1 MAVTTE
7 LPGRAPS
14 AVPAPRRTPTT
25 GHRTGFWLVALAFLS
40 MASFA
45 ALPTPLYALFQRQ
58 DGFATPVITVVFAV
72 YALGVGG
79 SLYLVGHVSDWVGRR
94 RMTLLA
100 TGVEVLAAVVF
111 LVWPELPGLL
121 VARVLTGIGIGMLT
135 ATATAHLAELWAIA
149 RPGAG
154 PATAGTVASLVSLG
168 GFGLGPLVAGVLA
181 QFAPHPLV
189 VPFVVFL
196 VVLAVA
202 GLGSALVPE
211 TVTRP
216 AVPRRWS
223 PQRVRLPE
231 GARTAFVV
239 AAVGA
244 AVAFAVN
251 GMFMALSPSILA
263 QVMGQT
269 SRLAAGLVPFAVF
282 GSAAVVPALLA
293 RFPRQQQLAF
303 ALVTSVLG
311 AGALAV
317 SVLTASL
324 PTFVAAGVVAG
335 AGAGTLFRSAVAG
348 AAALADPAGRGEV
361 LAALFLIAYAGLA
374 LPVLGIGLALVWL
387 PLVPVIVGFAAV
399 VLLLTLVSTGSMLR
413 R

>member
-1 MAVTTE
+1 MSVTTE
-7 LPGRAPS
+7 LPRSAPR
-14 AVPAPRRTPTT
+14 AVPVAGRTRGA
-25 GHRTGFWLVALAFLS
+25 GHHTGFWLVALAFLA

-45 ALPTPLYALFQRQ
+45 ALPTPLYTLFQRQ

-72 YALGVGG
+72 YAIGVGG

-94 RMTLLA
+94 RVTLLA
-100 TGVEVLAAVVF
+100 TGVEILAAVVF

-135 ATATAHLAELWAIA
+135 ATATAHLSELWALA
-149 RPGAG
+149 RPAAG

-196 VVLAVA
+196 GVLALT

-211 TVTRP
+211 TVPRP
-216 AVPRRWS
+216 AEPRRWT
-223 PQRVRLPE
+223 PQRVRLPA
-231 GARTAFVV
+231 GARTAFFV

-251 GMFMALSPSILA
+251 GMFMALAPSILA

-282 GSAAVVPALLA
+282 GSAAVAPVLLA
-293 RFPRQQQLAF
+293 RVSRRQQLTF
-303 ALVTSVLG
+303 ALVTSVAG
-311 AGALAV
+311 AAALAV
-317 SVLTASL
+317 GVLTASL

-335 AGAGTLFRSAVAG
+335 AGAGVLFRSAVG
-348 AAALADPAGRGEV
+348 TAAMLADPAGRGEV

-374 LPVLGIGLALVWL
+374 LPVLAIGLALVWL
-387 PLVPVIVGFAAV
+387 PLVPVIVGFAGI
-399 VLLLTLVSTGSMLR
+399 VLVLTAVSTGSMLR

>member
-1 MAVTTE
+1 MSVTTE
-7 LPGRAPS
+7 LPAAAAR

-25 GHRTGFWLVALAFLS
+25 GHHTGFWLVALSFLA

-100 TGVEVLAAVVF
+100 IAVEVLAAVVF
-111 LVWPELPGLL
+111 LAWPELPGLL

-135 ATATAHLAELWAIA
+135 ATATAHLGELWAIA

-154 PATAGTVASLVSLG
+154 PATSGTVASLVSLG

-202 GLGSALVPE
+202 GLASALVPE
-211 TVTRP
+211 TVVRP
-216 AVPRRWS
+216 AEPRRWS

-231 GARTAFVV
+231 GARTAFLV

-251 GMFMALSPSILA
+251 GMFMALAPSILA

-282 GSAAVVPALLA
+282 GSAAVAPVLLA
-293 RFPRQQQLAF
+293 RVGRRQQLAF
-303 ALVTSVLG
+303 ALVTSVAG
-311 AGALAV
+311 AAALAV
-317 SVLTASL
+317 GVLTASL

-335 AGAGTLFRSAVAG
+335 AGAGTLFRSAVG
-348 AAALADPAGRGEV
+348 TAAMLADPAGRGEV

-374 LPVLGIGLALVWL
+374 LPVLAIGLALVWL
-387 PLVPVIVGFAAV
+387 PLVPVIVAFAAI
-399 VLLLTLVSTGSMLR
+399 VLVLTAVSTGSMLR

>member
-1 MAVTTE
+1 MSVTTE
-7 LPGRAPS
+7 RPHSAPR
-14 AVPAPRRTPTT
+14 AVPAARRTPTA

-45 ALPTPLYALFQRQ
+45 ALPTPLYVLFQRE

-94 RMTLLA
+94 RVTLLA
-100 TGVEVLAAVVF
+100 TGVEILAAVVF

-149 RPGAG
+149 RPAAG
-154 PATAGTVASLVSLG
+154 PATAGTVATLVSLG

-196 VVLAVA
+196 VVLAVT
-202 GLGSALVPE
+202 GLGSAVVPE

-216 AVPRRWS
+216 AVPRRWT

-231 GARTAFVV
+231 GALPAFVV

-244 AVAFAVN
+244 AVAFSVT

-282 GSAAVVPALLA
+282 GSAAVVPVLLA
-293 RFPRQQQLAF
+293 RFSRRQQLTF
-303 ALVTSVLG
+303 ALVTSVVG
-311 AGALAV
+311 AAALAV
-317 SVLTASL
+317 GVLTASL

-335 AGAGTLFRSAVAG
+335 AGSGTLFRSAVG
-348 AAALADPAGRGEV
+348 AAAGLADPAGRGEV
-361 LAALFLIAYAGLA
+361 LAALFLTAYAGLA
-374 LPVLGIGLALVWL
+374 LPVLAIGLLLVWL
-387 PLVPVIVGFAAV
+387 PLVPVIVGFAAI
-399 VLLLTLVSTGSMLR
+399 VLVLTVVSTGSMLR

>member
-7 LPGRAPS
+7 LPGSTPR
-14 AVPAPRRTPTT
+14 AVPAVRRTPTA
-25 GHRTGFWLVALAFLS
+25 GHHTGFWLVALAFLA

-100 TGVEVLAAVVF
+100 TGVEILAAVVF

-121 VARVLTGIGIGMLT
+121 LARVLTGIGIGMLT
-135 ATATAHLAELWAIA
+135 ATATAHLGELWALA
-149 RPGAG
+149 RPAAG

-196 VVLAVA
+196 VVLAA
-202 GLGSALVPE
+202 TGLGSALVPE

-216 AVPRRWS
+216 AEPRRWT
-223 PQRVRLPE
+223 PQRVRLPA
-231 GARTAFVV
+231 GARTAFFV
-239 AAVGA
+239 AAIGA

-282 GSAAVVPALLA
+282 GSAAVVPVLMT
-293 RFPRQQQLAF
+293 RFTRRQQLTF
-303 ALVTSVLG
+303 ALVASVAG
-311 AGALAV
+311 AAALAV
-317 SVLTASL
+317 GVLAADL

-335 AGAGTLFRSAVAG
+335 AAAGTLFRSAVAT
-348 AAALADPAGRGEV
+348 AAMLADPAGRGEV

-374 LPVLGIGLALVWL
+374 LPVLAIGLALVWL
-387 PLVPVIVGFAAV
+387 PLVPVIVGFAAI
-399 VLLLTLVSTGSMLR
+399 VLVLTVVSTGSMLR